1 MRHRVGWMVLA
12 AAALIVAALFV
23 GASAFGVGSAQAAP
37 DAATETVVILV
48 DYTTA
53 NNAHRV
59 MGTVVANRPVTGQTL
74 SDWSFSGSFDGRA
87 VTASGKVLE
96 IWQAPTVVRMVCY
109 QLHTSFDWLLL
120 LVREGLVRQDAQ
132 SLLMFTFHYPQW
144 PNEAPRD
151 GAFAIGINGWIH
163 PPGTP
168 NGQLSYM
175 ITQPGA
181 VSGGSPSQG
190 VAQGPTPI
198 KRLPGK
204 LPGGVKPAPIP
215 LRERLADIVPWILE
229 H

>member
-1 MRHRVGWMVLA
+1 MRHRMGWALLA
-12 AAALIVAALFV
+12 ATALIAVGLFA
-23 GASAFGVGSAQAAP
+23 GLSAFGTLSVQAAP
-37 DAATETVVILV
+37 DAPTETVVILV

-53 NNAHRV
+53 NKAHRI
-59 MGTVVANRPVTGQTL
+59 MGTVIANRPVSGPTL
-74 SDWSFSGSFDGRA
+74 SDWSFSGSFDGRP
-87 VTASGKVLE
+87 VTASGQVLE
-96 IWQAPTVVRMVCY
+96 VWQAPTVVRMVCY
-109 QLHTSFDWLLL
+109 QLSTSFDWLLL

-132 SLLMFTFHYPQW
+132 NLLMFSFHYPQW

-151 GAFAIGINGWIH
+151 GNFAIGINGWIH

-168 NGQLSYM
+168 NSQLSYT

-181 VSGGSPSQG
+181 VSGAPSQG

-204 LPGGVKPAPIP
+204 LPGGVKPAPAP